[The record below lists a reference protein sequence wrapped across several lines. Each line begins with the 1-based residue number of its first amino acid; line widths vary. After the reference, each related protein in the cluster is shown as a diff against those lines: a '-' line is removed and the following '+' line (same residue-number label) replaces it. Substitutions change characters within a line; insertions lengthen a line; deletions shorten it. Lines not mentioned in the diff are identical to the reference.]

1 MKKIFVIDWIL
12 IFVFILSAFSGI
24 KLHIAGHGNDHEQWH
39 HWAVFHVL
47 TSLLFFIAVLF
58 HITTHEGWY
67 KGLIRNG
74 ISKKSKGTVVLSVV
88 FLLMTVTGVALL
100 GVNGA
105 NSDIGLW
112 HYRIGIIATA
122 LSAGHILKR
131 IPLLRKSLKTLFII
145 Y

>member
-74 ISKKSKGTVVLSVV
+74 IGKKSKGTVVLSVV
-88 FLLMTVTGVALL
+88 FLLVTVTGVALL

>member
-74 ISKKSKGTVVLSVV
+74 ISKKSKVTVVLSVV
-88 FLLMTVTGVALL
+88 FLLVTVTGVALL

-105 NSDIGLW
+105 NSKSE
-112 HYRIGIIATA
+112 A
-122 LSAGHILKR
+122 KR
-131 IPLLRKSLKTLFII
+131 S
-145 Y
+145 